1 MTFPTILPRT
11 MLSRFIRTAGL
22 LAVTLSCS
30 VYSQTTP
37 TAAQL
42 QMFQSLPAAQQQAL
56 AAQYGVT
63 LPASSAQSSPELASP
78 EVMQPRSTASQPKPQ
93 TTQEQNKLSRFGIDL
108 FSASPTTFAP
118 VSDVPVPANYVVGP
132 GDEIV
137 VQLFGKEN
145 STQRL
150 RVNREGVINF
160 AGLGPISV
168 GGISF
173 ADVKAL
179 LAQRVEE
186 QIIGVRSTISLGEMR
201 SMQIFVMGEAYKP
214 GAYTVS
220 ALTTISQAIYYSGGF
235 AQNGALR
242 DVELKRDGKTV
253 VKLDLYDLLLK
264 GDARNDVRL
273 IPGDVVLINPVKS
286 LVSLEGEVNR
296 PAVYEVQPGER
307 FADLLEM
314 AGGFSPNAV
323 KDTVTVTRIAD
334 SQHRNILTQDWN
346 STQALNQ
353 KLMQGDNITVK
364 KRTDELKNYV
374 QLQGDVYQ
382 PGYVEWK
389 PGLRVNDLFQSL
401 DSSFNSTAD
410 VNYALVVHE
419 INQQHDIEVK
429 QISLAEAILN
439 PASPSNLIL
448 SARDKI
454 VVFNRFSPQDVDL
467 LGKTED
473 EAKSFEQAHQQA
485 QTENAQDEVKVNI
498 TATDNFS
505 AQEASLIT
513 SSNQIA
519 GRSSAPL
526 QKNTR
531 RALLAPIL
539 MKLNQQASYGN
550 PPLVAEV
557 TGEVKHP
564 GFYPISLTSRISD
577 LVSAAGG
584 LTPEAY
590 ISSSELARSL
600 FSAGGNQPELDV
612 QSINLQQA
620 IAGDPQSNLQLNA
633 RDRLNVLARPNSGI
647 GRSVVLKGE
656 VRFPG
661 AYAVRKGETLGQLL
675 ARAGGLTDFANPQGA
690 IFTRE
695 ALRIQEQQL
704 LNDYAQEIR
713 KESAKQAFRVDKS
726 MASTITDPDKTLAFV
741 EQATKS
747 KALGRMVVQLDQVL
761 DGQSD
766 FMLEDGDFLF
776 VPTFRNTISVMGE
789 VQLNITYLLN
799 DKLDVDDYINKA
811 GGMKKQADEER
822 IFVVRADGSV
832 FKPDSGYWFGNHNGK
847 LKAGD
852 TIVVPLDTNYRDQ
865 LSIWTA
871 ATQILYQTGV
881 AINALQ

>member
-1 MTFPTILPRT
+1 MTFPTKK
-11 MLSRFIRTAGL
+11 MLSRLICGAGL
-22 LAVTLSCS
+22 LAITLSCS
-30 VYSQTTP
+30 AFSQTTP

-63 LPASSAQSSPELASP
+63 LPASSVQSSAELASP
-78 EVMQPRSTASQPKPQ
+78 EVMQPRSAASQPKSQ
-93 TTQEQNKLSRFGIDL
+93 ATQDQNELSRFGLDL

-173 ADVKAL
+173 ADAKEL

-235 AQNGALR
+235 AENGALR

-296 PAVYEVQPGER
+296 PAVYEVKPGED
-307 FADLLEM
+307 FADLIEM
-314 AGGFSPNAV
+314 AGGFSANAV
-323 KDTVTVTRIAD
+323 KDKVAVKRIAD
-334 SQHRNILTQDWN
+334 NQLRDVLTLNLD
-346 STQALNQ
+346 QAKGLNRR
-353 KLMQGDNITVK
+353 LVSGDDVMVA
-364 KRTDELKNYV
+364 KRSDELTNYV
-374 QLQGDVYQ
+374 QVDGDVHQ
-382 PGYVEWK
+382 PGYFQWYQ
-389 PGLRVNDLFQSL
+389 GLRVSDLF
-401 DSSFNSTAD
+401 SSVKTAFNATSD
-410 VNYALVVHE
+410 INYAVVVRE
-419 INQQHDIEVK
+419 INPQRDIEVL
-429 QISLAEAILN
+429 QISLADAILN
-439 PASPSNLIL
+439 PKSSSNIELN
-448 SARDKI
+448 SHDRV
-454 VVFNRFSPQDVDL
+454 VVFNRFSGQDLNLIDQSNQQA
-467 LGKTED
+467 KT
-473 EAKSFEQAHQQA
+473 FEQARLEANNEKAQAATQNQIQA
-485 QTENAQDEVKVNI
+485 QDNLSAKQLSLVAEGNKVES
-498 TATDNFS
+498 D
-505 AQEASLIT
+505 QEREQLK
-513 SSNQIA
+513 
-519 GRSSAPL
+519 R
-526 QKNTR
+526 NTR

-539 MKLNQQASYGN
+539 LRLNQQATYGF
-550 PPLVAEV
+550 PPMIAEV
-557 TGEVKHP
+557 SGEVRHP
-564 GFYPISLTSRISD
+564 GFYPINRRSRVRD
-577 LVSAAGG
+577 LVAAAGG
-584 LTPEAY
+584 LTADAY
-590 ISSSELARSL
+590 IQHSELARLLASQ
-600 FSAGGNQPELDV
+600 GN
-612 QSINLQQA
+612 
-620 IAGDPQSNLQLNA
+620 DPKLGVLQLDLQATLAGEQASNPLLIS
-633 RDRLNVLARPNSGI
+633 RDRLNILSQPDVDI
-647 GRSVVLKGE
+647 GRSVVVKGE

-661 AYAVRKGETLGQLL
+661 TYTVSKGETLGQLL
-675 ARAGGLTDFANPQGA
+675 ARAGGLTNYANAQGA
-690 IFTRE
+690 VFTRE
-695 ALRIQEQQL
+695 ALRLQEQQL

-713 KESAKQAFRVDKS
+713 KESAKQAFRADKS